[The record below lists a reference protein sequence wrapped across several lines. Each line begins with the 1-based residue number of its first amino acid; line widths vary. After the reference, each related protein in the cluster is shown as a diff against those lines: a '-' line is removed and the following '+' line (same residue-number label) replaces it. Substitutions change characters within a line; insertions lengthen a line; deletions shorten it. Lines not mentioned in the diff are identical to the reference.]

1 MKLDIR
7 KQVIQNY
14 LKLAKEKCPFTDE
27 DLINGYI
34 EGFLDCAEMFELKDY
49 YNLNYNKNETDVIK
63 IIKPLREGNIKRA
76 SKSKIGTK
84 KPNIRPS
91 PQKR

>member
-1 MKLDIR
+1 MKKIR
-7 KQVIQNY
+7 KQVVQNY

-49 YNLNYNKNETDVIK
+49 YNLNYSKNETDVV
-63 IIKPLREGNIKRA
+63 
-76 SKSKIGTK
+76 K
-84 KPNIRPS
+84 KAHNQAFINRIR
-91 PQKR
+91 

>member
-7 KQVIQNY
+7 KQVVQNY

-34 EGFLDCAEMFELKDY
+34 EGFLDCAEIFELKDY
-49 YNLNYNKNETDVIK
+49 YNLNYKNEKHNPFEHRNNYELSDYEK
-63 IIKPLREGNIKRA
+63 YQNQAQQIIDDMNTWR
-76 SKSKIGTK
+76 
-84 KPNIRPS
+84 
-91 PQKR
+91 

>member
-34 EGFLDCAEMFELKDY
+34 EGFLDCAEIFELKDF
-49 YNLNYNKNETDVIK
+49 YNLNYHKNKKHNPFENDYQLSDYEK
-63 IIKPLREGNIKRA
+63 YQNQAQQIIDDMNTWK
-76 SKSKIGTK
+76 
-84 KPNIRPS
+84 
-91 PQKR
+91 

>member
-27 DLINGYI
+27 DLINGYV
-34 EGFLDCAEMFELKDY
+34 EGFLDCAEIFELKDY
-49 YNLNYNKNETDVIK
+49 YNLNYGKNETDVIK
-63 IIKPLREGNIKRA
+63 IIKAHNQALIDR
-76 SKSKIGTK
+76 
-84 KPNIRPS
+84 IRRS
-91 PQKR
+91 L

>member
-34 EGFLDCAEMFELKDY
+34 EGFLDCAEMFESYHD
-49 YNLNYNKNETDVIK
+49 LNHNENKTDAIK
-63 IIKPLREGNIKRA
+63 IIKAHNQVLID
-76 SKSKIGTK
+76 KI
-84 KPNIRPS
+84 R
-91 PQKR
+91 

>member
-34 EGFLDCAEMFELKDY
+34 EGFLDCAEIFESKY
-49 YNLNYNKNETDVIK
+49 FYNLNYYKNEKHNHFEGRNNYELSDYEKYQIQGQQ
-63 IIKPLREGNIKRA
+63 IIDDMNTWR
-76 SKSKIGTK
+76 
-84 KPNIRPS
+84 
-91 PQKR
+91 

>member
-1 MKLDIR
+1 MMKLDIR

-27 DLINGYI
+27 DLINGYV

-49 YNLNYNKNETDVIK
+49 YNLNYGKNETDVIK
-63 IIKPLREGNIKRA
+63 IIKAHNQALIDR
-76 SKSKIGTK
+76 
-84 KPNIRPS
+84 IR
-91 PQKR
+91 

>member
-34 EGFLDCAEMFELKDY
+34 EGFLDCAEIFELKDY
-49 YNLNYNKNETDVIK
+49 YNLNYGKNETDVIK
-63 IIKPLREGNIKRA
+63 IIKAHNQALIDRMR
-76 SKSKIGTK
+76 
-84 KPNIRPS
+84 
-91 PQKR
+91 

>member
-27 DLINGYI
+27 DLINGYV
-34 EGFLDCAEMFELKDY
+34 EGFLDCAEIFELKDY
-49 YNLNYNKNETDVIK
+49 YNLNYNKNETDVV
-63 IIKPLREGNIKRA
+63 
-76 SKSKIGTK
+76 K
-84 KPNIRPS
+84 KAHNQAFINRM
-91 PQKR
+91 R

>member
-34 EGFLDCAEMFELKDY
+34 EGFLDCAEIFELKDY
-49 YNLNYNKNETDVIK
+49 YNLNYSKNETDVIK
-63 IIKPLREGNIKRA
+63 IIKTHNQALIDRMR
-76 SKSKIGTK
+76 
-84 KPNIRPS
+84 
-91 PQKR
+91 

>member
-49 YNLNYNKNETDVIK
+49 YNHYGKNETDVIK
-63 IIKPLREGNIKRA
+63 IIKAHNQALIDR
-76 SKSKIGTK
+76 
-84 KPNIRPS
+84 IR
-91 PQKR
+91 